1 MPFFLHLCTMNFK
14 QLIGLIFL
22 GVALVSCG
30 DNEDIGVPKPKGY
43 YRITFPAH
51 AYKEFKPTNCPYS
64 FDISTTAVAIPDT
77 NGLSEPFWYYIVM
90 PKLNGQIYLTYKKLN
105 GDFNKYAED
114 TRTLVYKHTSRASSI
129 NESVLKVNEKVGGIM
144 YEIGGD
150 AASPIQ
156 FFVTDST
163 NHFLRGA
170 LYFNSAPNADSL
182 APAIKYAKEDIMKM
196 ITTLKWN

>member
-1 MPFFLHLCTMNFK
+1 MKFK
-14 QLIGLIFL
+14 QIVVIVFLLIVLI
-22 GVALVSCG
+22 SCNG
-30 DNEDIGVPKPKGY
+30 NDEASIPKPKGY
-43 YRITFPAH
+43 YRISFPAH
-51 AYKEFKPTNCPYS
+51 AYKEFKPANCPYS
-64 FDISTTAVAIPDT
+64 FDISENAIAILDS
-77 NGLSEPFWYYIVM
+77 NDLSEPFWYYIVM
-90 PKLNGQIYLTYKKLN
+90 PKLNGEIYITYKKLN
-105 GDFNKYAED
+105 GDFAKYAED

-129 NESVLKVNEKVGGIM
+129 NESVLKVNENVGGIL

-156 FFVTDST
+156 FFVTDSA

>member
-22 GVALVSCG
+22 AVALVSCG
-30 DNEDIGVPKPKGY
+30 DNEDNSVPKPKGY

-51 AYKEFKPTNCPYS
+51 AYKEFKPANCPYS
-64 FDISTTAVAIPDT
+64 FDISTNAVAIPDT

-129 NESVLKVNEKVGGIM
+129 NESVLKVNDNVGGIL

-182 APAIKYAKEDIMKM
+182 APAVKYAKEDIMKM
-196 ITTLKWN
+196 IGTLKWN

>member
-1 MPFFLHLCTMNFK
+1 MKFKQIVVIFFL
-14 QLIGLIFL
+14 LIVLI
-22 GVALVSCG
+22 SCKG
-30 DNEDIGVPKPKGY
+30 NDDASIPKPKGY
-43 YRITFPAH
+43 YRISFPAH
-51 AYKEFKPTNCPYS
+51 AYKEFKPANCPYS
-64 FDISTTAVAIPDT
+64 FNISENAVAILDS
-77 NGLSEPFWYYIVM
+77 NDLSEPFWYYIVM
-90 PKLNGQIYLTYKKLN
+90 PKLNGEIYITYKKLN
-105 GDFNKYAED
+105 GDFAKYAED

-129 NESVLKVNEKVGGIM
+129 NESVLKVNENVGGIL

-156 FFVTDST
+156 FFVTDSA

>member
-1 MPFFLHLCTMNFK
+1 
-14 QLIGLIFL
+14 
-22 GVALVSCG
+22 
-30 DNEDIGVPKPKGY
+30 
-43 YRITFPAH
+43 
-51 AYKEFKPTNCPYS
+51 
-64 FDISTTAVAIPDT
+64 
-77 NGLSEPFWYYIVM
+77 
-90 PKLNGQIYLTYKKLN
+90 
-105 GDFNKYAED
+105 
-114 TRTLVYKHTSRASSI
+114 
-129 NESVLKVNEKVGGIM
+129 LKVNDNVGGIL

>member
-1 MPFFLHLCTMNFK
+1 MKFK
-14 QLIGLIFL
+14 QIVVIVFLLIVLI
-22 GVALVSCG
+22 SCNG
-30 DNEDIGVPKPKGY
+30 NDDANIPKPKGY

-51 AYKEFKPTNCPYS
+51 AYKEFKPANCPYS

-90 PKLNGQIYLTYKKLN
+90 PKLNGEIYITYKKLN
-105 GDFNKYAED
+105 GDFAKYAED

-129 NESVLKVNEKVGGIM
+129 NESVLKVNENVGGIL

-156 FFVTDST
+156 FFVTDSA

-182 APAIKYAKEDIMKM
+182 APAIKYAKNDIMKM

>member
-14 QLIGLIFL
+14 QLVVLVFL
-22 GVALVSCG
+22 AMVIIACC
-30 DNEDIGVPKPKGY
+30 DNEDSGVPKPKGY
-43 YRITFPAH
+43 YRITLPAH
-51 AYKEFKPTNCPYS
+51 AYKEFKPANCPYS
-64 FDISTTAVAIPDT
+64 FDISTTSVAIPDT
-77 NGLSEPFWYYIVM
+77 NSLSEPFWYYIVM

-105 GDFNKYAED
+105 GDFNRYAED

-129 NESVLKVNEKVGGIM
+129 NESVLKVNDNVGGIL

-163 NHFLRGA
+163 SHFLRGA

-196 ITTLKWN
+196 IGTLKWN

>member
-14 QLIGLIFL
+14 QFVGLVFL
-22 GVALVSCG
+22 AVALVSCG
-30 DNEDIGVPKPKGY
+30 DNEDNSVPKPKGY

-51 AYKEFKPTNCPYS
+51 AYKEFKPANCPYS
-64 FDISTTAVAIPDT
+64 FDISTNAVAIPDT

-129 NESVLKVNEKVGGIM
+129 NESVLKVNDNVGGIL

-182 APAIKYAKEDIMKM
+182 APAIKYAKEDIMK
-196 ITTLKWN
+196 IIITLKWN